1 MLLSRN
7 DAVSKLKKAIKEAKS
22 KYKNPKEMT
31 KDLGIAGNTF
41 RTYEH
46 FGKPPSKVYKDWVKN
61 KGYQL
66 VKKHRLASRKDFI
79 LLHKQLV
86 RSFENYCK
94 KFGCREPSFSEKNK
108 VVDLFTK
115 ALAFSVSH
123 PCEQQRVGLYYYAN
137 IPLDK
142 YSLTAIRK
150 LFYGIIV
157 CNNPSMGDIREVETY
172 NFLQSQIYQL
182 TSSMGVPNL
191 VFDYYS
197 WNMNHL

>member
-7 DAVSKLKKAIKEAKS
+7 IAVIELKKAIKKTES
-22 KYKNPKEMT
+22 DYKNPKQMT
-31 KDLGIAGNTF
+31 KDLGIGGNTF
-41 RTYEH
+41 RTFRH
-46 FGKPPSKVYKDWVKN
+46 FGKSPSKIYRDWVKN
-61 KGYQL
+61 EGYQL
-66 VKKHRLASRKDFI
+66 VKQETLTNQNDFI
-79 LLHKQLV
+79 LLHEQLV
-86 RSFENYCK
+86 RSFENHCK

-115 ALAFSVSH
+115 ALASSVSH
-123 PCEQQRVGLYYYAN
+123 PCGHQREGLYKYAN

-157 CNNPSMGDIREVETY
+157 CNNPSMGHVRDVDTY
-172 NFLQSQIYQL
+172 NFLQSQIFQL
-182 TSSMGVPNL
+182 TSSMSVPNL